1 MKTQEEL
8 NNLSKIILDASISVH
23 RIMGPGLLESI
34 YVECLV
40 YELKNR
46 GLIVDTEVTIPL
58 IYKEKE
64 LSKRFR
70 IDVLVEN
77 EIIIEVKAIE
87 ILLPVHE
94 AQIISHLK
102 LADKRLGFLINFN
115 VPILIKGL
123 KRFVNNF

>member
-8 NNLSKIILDASISVH
+8 NNLSKIILDACISVH
-23 RIMGPGLLESI
+23 KIMGPGLLESI

-46 GLIVDTEVTIPL
+46 GLVVKTEVLIPL
-58 IYKEKE
+58 IYKDKE

-115 VPILIKGL
+115 VPILIKGF

>member
-1 MKTQEEL
+1 MRTQEEL
-8 NNLSKIILDASISVH
+8 NNISKIILDACISVH
-23 RIMGPGLLESI
+23 KIMGPGLLESI

-40 YELKNR
+40 YELMNR
-46 GLIVDTEVTIPL
+46 GLVVKTEVLIPL
-58 IYKEKE
+58 RYKEKE

-77 EIIIEVKAIE
+77 EIIIEAKAIE
-87 ILLPVHE
+87 IVLPVHE

-102 LADKRLGFLINFN
+102 LADKRLGFLVNFN
-115 VPILIKGL
+115 VPLLINGF

>member
-8 NNLSKIILDASISVH
+8 NNLSKIILDACISVH
-23 RIMGPGLLESI
+23 KIMGPGLLESI

-46 GLIVDTEVTIPL
+46 GLVVKTEVLIPL
-58 IYKEKE
+58 IYKDKE

-77 EIIIEVKAIE
+77 DIIIEAKAIE
-87 ILLPVHE
+87 ILLPIHD

-102 LADKRLGFLINFN
+102 LADKRLGFLVNFN
-115 VPILIKGL
+115 VPILIKGF

>member
-46 GLIVDTEVTIPL
+46 GLNVDT
-58 IYKEKE
+58 
-64 LSKRFR
+64 
-70 IDVLVEN
+70 
-77 EIIIEVKAIE
+77 
-87 ILLPVHE
+87 
-94 AQIISHLK
+94 
-102 LADKRLGFLINFN
+102 
-115 VPILIKGL
+115 
-123 KRFVNNF
+123 